1 MGRGAAVHRREPGPA
16 DPGPSGGRPAG
27 ADPAVAEADPVP
39 GHLRNGARRRAGSTA
54 PGGRSILRSR
64 QRSRLPRPQLSSTWA
79 TATRSMPPVRK
90 LPARNRGFTGRD
102 DLLVTVRERLLA
114 GDLAVVQALHGMGGV
129 GKTQLAIEYAHRF
142 ADSYDLI
149 WWIDSEQALLI
160 GDQFT
165 ALGLALSCVP
175 AGVSAEAARTAVLSD
190 LRQRPGWL
198 LIFDNAGQPGNIA
211 GWL

>member
-1 MGRGAAVHRREPGPA
+1 
-16 DPGPSGGRPAG
+16 
-27 ADPAVAEADPVP
+27 
-39 GHLRNGARRRAGSTA
+39 
-54 PGGRSILRSR
+54 
-64 QRSRLPRPQLSSTWA
+64 
-79 TATRSMPPVRK
+79 
-90 LPARNRGFTGRD
+90 
-102 DLLVTVRERLLA
+102 
-114 GDLAVVQALHGMGGV
+114 VQALHGMGGV

-198 LIFDNAGQPGNIA
+198 LLIFDNAGQPGNIA
-211 GWL
+211 GWLPDSPAGHVLITTRATGWHETAAAPVEIDVFARAESIALLRERVPWLAEANSRPRPVQPMTQLEPAVRAGQRVGRGTWLESSPSAGVMPR